1 LEEESET
8 MRNKVSGLILG
19 TLAAVC
25 ALTAVPVNSHRGI
38 LPSVQAQVT
47 DSEHRETCSVR
58 SLRGGYG
65 IIFQGFGTMAPVPAL
80 TGAFLPAAGVGVVK
94 FDGSGSISLTDTVS
108 SGGKVALLSTTGT
121 YSVASDCTGTLT
133 AQGAA
138 SWNFVIVHD
147 GRQILAIN
155 TIQGRVAAVNLEKQ

>member
-1 LEEESET
+1 

-65 IIFQGFGTMAPVPAL
+65 LIFQGFGTMAPVPAL

>member
-1 LEEESET
+1 
-8 MRNKVSGLILG
+8 VSGLILG